1 MKKSEFDRYNALMP
15 NRVREILLVSSHY
28 DAFTLQED
36 GLLTE
41 QILLEYKELSLSS
54 SPQVTHVAH
63 PAEALRML
71 QTCRYDL
78 VLLVVRVADVR
89 LIEFAKKIKELKPSL
104 PVVVVGFDAHETNR
118 LRSLTTRE
126 TIDAFFLWTGNATI
140 LLAIIK
146 QIEDRLNLD
155 NDIAVAGVQAIL
167 VVEDSLQYIS
177 VFLSE
182 AYPQIMKQSQALYEE
197 GLNRLQ
203 KLYWMRTR
211 PKIIHAASY
220 EEALALFHHY
230 HEHLLA
236 VITDVGLP
244 SQGELDR
251 QAGFRLVAEIRTVAP
266 NLPVLIQS
274 ADEENAQL
282 ATRLDSSFVNKNS
295 ADLVK
300 KIRNFFRDYLG
311 FGPFIFRLPSGDEVA
326 RASDLHEL
334 AECIRTV
341 PDASIEY
348 HARHNHFSTWL
359 LARSE
364 YELATKLHPKQ
375 VDDFSTIADL
385 RQFLLTELQV
395 VRRIVRA
402 GVVSDFS
409 SQPFDPDSRFQRLG
423 QGSLGGKARGI
434 AFLNNVLAL
443 HTDDEKVEG
452 LAVCIPQTFVVT
464 TEFFDRFIRDNQL
477 YRLDVQNLSDDQIA
491 RVFLEAHLPE
501 TLRIYLRIMLTHL
514 CDPLAVRSSSLLED
528 DLLHPMAGIYS
539 TLMIPNN
546 DPDPERRLFQ
556 LAQAIQ
562 YIYAS
567 TFFGNARAYLE
578 NIGSRSED
586 EKMAVV
592 IQGVVGNRYGR
603 RFYPTFSGVAHSYN
617 FYPLGP
623 QTATDGVAQLV
634 LGLGRMVM
642 QGGASVRFCPRYPGV
657 MPQFANP
664 QLVLSNSQKTF
675 YSLDLARV
683 PVTDG
688 TLALDDEVLFDL
700 SAALQDGTIRLVGSV
715 FDPQNQTITEGFG
728 ARGPWVVTFNN
739 ILKHQAI
746 PLAPALNALLDL
758 TTEAMG
764 TPVELEFAGE
774 MSTYGQPP
782 VVGKTQR
789 PPTLYLLQVRPIL
802 AQNTVPDEP
811 PVVDPSQ
818 IICRSLHA
826 LGHGRHEQLYDLIYV
841 KTPSFDAAHSVLIAS
856 ELGVLNQQLAAEGRS
871 SILIGPGRWGS
882 ADHWLGIPV
891 QWSQISKAKIIVEAP
906 PAGSTVEPSQGTHF
920 FHNITSLRLG
930 YLTIP
935 PGAVLCD
942 SPESEFVAWEWLD
955 KQPALNETPYLRHIR
970 FTEPL
975 VAYLDGRTRIGVITK
990 PKDLILTPV
999 TNTHDVGTK

>member
-1 MKKSEFDRYNALMP
+1 MKKSEFDRYHTLMP
-15 NRVREILLVSSHY
+15 HRVREILLVSSHY
-28 DAFTLQED
+28 DAFILQED
-36 GLLTE
+36 GHLTE

-54 SPQVTHVAH
+54 SPQVTHAAH

-71 QTCRYDL
+71 QASRYDL
-78 VLLVVRVADVR
+78 VLLVVRVANASLVD
-89 LIEFAKKIKELKPSL
+89 FAKKVKELMPNQ
-104 PVVVVGFDAHETNR
+104 PVVVLGFDAQETNR
-118 LRSLTTRE
+118 LRFLCTRE

-146 QIEDRLNLD
+146 HIEDRLNLD
-155 NDIAVAGVQAIL
+155 NNIAVAGVQAIL
-167 VVEDSLQYIS
+167 VVEDSLRYIS
-177 VFLSE
+177 VFLAE

-203 KLYWMRTR
+203 KLFWMRTR
-211 PKIIHAASY
+211 PKIIHATSY
-220 EEALALFHHY
+220 EEALAFFNRY

-236 VITDVGLP
+236 VITDVGFP
-244 SQGELDR
+244 RQGELDR
-251 QAGFRLVAEIRTVAP
+251 QAGFRLVAEIRTRAP
-266 NLPVLIQS
+266 DLPVLIQS
-274 ADEENAQL
+274 ADEENAL
-282 ATRLDSSFVNKNS
+282 PAARLDTFFVNKNS
-295 ADLVK
+295 PELVK
-300 KIRNFFRDYLG
+300 QIRNFFRDYLG
-311 FGPFIFRLPSGDEVA
+311 FGPFIFRLPNGDEVA
-326 RASDLHEL
+326 RASDLREL

-364 YELATKLHPKQ
+364 YELATKLHPKR
-375 VDDFSTIADL
+375 VGDFSTIAEV
-385 RQFLLTELQV
+385 RQFLLAEIQI

-443 HTDDEKVEG
+443 HTDDEKLEG
-452 LAVCIPQTFVVT
+452 LQVSIPQTFVVT
-464 TEFFDRFIRDNQL
+464 TAFFDQFIRDNRL
-477 YRLDVQNLSDDQIA
+477 YRLDTQPLSDEHIA
-491 RVFLEAHLPE
+491 RIFLAAHLPE
-501 TLRIYLRIMLTHL
+501 TLKTYLRIILTHL
-514 CDPLAVRSSSLLED
+514 RDPLAVRSSSLLED

-546 DPDPERRLFQ
+546 DPDPERRL
-556 LAQAIQ
+556 LHLTQAIQ

-592 IQGVVGNRYGR
+592 IQGVVGRRYGR
-603 RFYPTFSGVAHSYN
+603 RFYPTFAGVAHSYN

-623 QTATDGVAQLV
+623 QRATDGVAQLV

-642 QGGASVRFCPRYPGV
+642 EGGTSVRFCPRYPGV

-664 QLVLSNSQKTF
+664 QLVLSNSQKAF

-683 PVTDG
+683 PPTDG

-700 SAALQDGTIRLVGSV
+700 AAALQDGTIRLVGSV
-715 FDPQNQTITEGFG
+715 FDALNQTITEGFG

-739 ILKHQAI
+739 ILKHQVI
-746 PLAPALNALLDL
+746 PLSPALSALLDL

-764 TPVELEFAGE
+764 TPVELEFAGD
-774 MSTYGQPP
+774 MSTYEQALT
-782 VVGKTQR
+782 VGDPQR
-789 PPTLYLLQVRPIL
+789 SPTLYLLQVRPIL
-802 AQNTVPDEP
+802 TSKAIEDEP
-811 PVVDPSQ
+811 PVVEASS
-818 IICRSLHA
+818 IICRSLRA
-826 LGHGRHEQLYDLIYV
+826 LGHGRHDQLYDLIYV
-841 KTPSFDAAHSVLIAS
+841 KNQSFDAAHSALIAS
-856 ELGVLNQQLAAEGRS
+856 ELGALNQQLTAEGRS
-871 SILIGPGRWGS
+871 SVLIGPGRWGS
-882 ADHWLGIPV
+882 SDHWLGIPV

-906 PAGSTVEPSQGTHF
+906 PAGSHIEPSQGTHF

-930 YLTIP
+930 YLTIS
-935 PGAVLCD
+935 PGAVRTD
-942 SPESEFVAWEWLD
+942 NPESEYVDWEWLD
-955 KQPALNETPYLRHIR
+955 AQPALHETQYLRHVR
-970 FTEPL
+970 FTESL
-975 VAYLDGRTRIGVITK
+975 IAYLDGRTRLGVIAK
-990 PKDLILTPV
+990 PRA
-999 TNTHDVGTK
+999 G